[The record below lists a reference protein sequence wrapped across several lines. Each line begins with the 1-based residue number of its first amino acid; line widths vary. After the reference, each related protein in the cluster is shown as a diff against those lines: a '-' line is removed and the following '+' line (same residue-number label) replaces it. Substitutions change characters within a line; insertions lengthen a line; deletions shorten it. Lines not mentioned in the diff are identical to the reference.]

1 MQELEV
7 TAERPSNGVACTVKV
22 PFGENL
28 EELKGQF
35 GDDIIYTKA
44 RQSLVIALQ
53 SYIRGLL
60 DANKSQEEIQQSAV
74 EWKPGMRRPAKT
86 PEDAARDALGKMSA
100 EQRAA
105 FIKELRNAAKGQA
118 QAA

>member
-1 MQELEV
+1 MQDLEV
-7 TAERPSNGVACTVKV
+7 TAERPGTGAACTVKV
-22 PFGENL
+22 PFAENL
-28 EELKGQF
+28 EELKTQF
-35 GDDIIYTKA
+35 GEEVIYTKA
-44 RQSLVIALQ
+44 RQSMVIALQ
-53 SYIRGLL
+53 SFLRGLL
-60 DANKSQEEIQQSAV
+60 DANKSQEEIQQAAV

-105 FIKELRNAAKGQA
+105 FIKELRAAAK